1 MNGVMPQ
8 PNQKPTL
15 LQRGYITKTE
25 AMKLTGKSL
34 KRFEQAIKAHN
45 IPTTY
50 VPVSGRRPIPT
61 YPESAIKALPKS
73 PATTTAA
80 ALTRAQP
87 RPDALAELTTALREL
102 QRSAASWPGD
112 LLNAIT
118 AAQPTTTDLA
128 AKQLLTMTEA
138 HRLGWPLATLRELKQ
153 RENPPGIR
161 YGRTGRG
168 FRFSADALRRI
179 SAGCSTPEVT
189 AHDTDP
195 ARD

>member
-1 MNGVMPQ
+1 MNGVMSQ

-25 AMKLTGKSL
+25 ALKLTGKSL

-45 IPTTY
+45 VPTTY
-50 VPVSGRRPIPT
+50 VPVAGRRPIPT

-73 PATTTAA
+73 PASTTAA
-80 ALTRAQP
+80 ALTRAHAA
-87 RPDALAELTTALREL
+87 PDILAELTAVLREL
-102 QRSAASWPGD
+102 SEQRAAPP
-112 LLNAIT
+112 AIAAAPTPPPATT
-118 AAQPTTTDLA
+118 ADIA

-161 YGRTGRG
+161 YGRNGRA

-179 SAGCSTPEVT
+179 SAGCSTPEVST
-189 AHDTDP
+189 HDGDSV
-195 ARD
+195 RD